1 MKLKLVNEPGRLFV
15 KCEECNELIGTHAP
29 AVETS
34 YGFVGEDGFYIED
47 SIVMHAECVTA
58 SILHLLLK
66 KIERN

>member
-1 MKLKLVNEPGRLFV
+1 MELVNEPKRLFV
-15 KCEECNELIGTHAP
+15 KCEECGEMIGTHAP

-47 SIVMHAECVTA
+47 SVVMHAECVNT
-58 SILHLLLK
+58 SILATLLK

>member
-1 MKLKLVNEPGRLFV
+1 MKLINEPSRLYV
-15 KCEECNELIGTHAP
+15 KCEQCNELIGTHAP

-34 YGFVGEDGFYIED
+34 YGFVGEDGFYVED
-47 SIVMHAECVTA
+47 SVVMHAECLDT